1 MPELSR
7 KTALALIVLIL
18 AAGASTAQEPS
29 SPAREVLLD
38 VLVTSPKGEPIAG
51 LGPEDFTVQED
62 GKPVEVTG
70 VTFHTERHFLLLFE
84 IPKGKPKT
92 SGQHLEAAQRTRK
105 WLQQELRPD
114 DWVAVMSHRGRL
126 ELHQDFTRD
135 REALSRAVGEAMA
148 GEKKGDLPASPAGS
162 PSLKVPRDLGART
175 RTISESLGV
184 LGEAVRSI
192 PARKSLVLFTDGLDK
207 GSTNDAV
214 QALNSAHV
222 SVYPVDLA
230 DSDSA
235 GRQPLRALAEATGGR
250 FIEHFWSAL
259 DQVSA
264 DNAGYYMVRFQTS
277 RSAGEVGDIRVSTT
291 RPDAVVRA
299 RTR

>member
-1 MPELSR
+1 MSELSR
-7 KTALALIVLIL
+7 KTVLALAVLVL
-18 AAGASTAQEPS
+18 AAGAATAQEQ
-29 SPAREVLLD
+29 ALLD

-51 LGPEDFTVQED
+51 LGPGDFTVQEN

-84 IPKGKPKT
+84 IPKGKTTGPY
-92 SGQHLEAAQRTRK
+92 LEAAQRARK
-105 WLQQELRPD
+105 WLQQDLRPD

-135 REALSRAVGEAMA
+135 REALSRAVGAVMA
-148 GEKKGDLPASPAGS
+148 GEKGEARAAAGS
-162 PSLKVPRDLGART
+162 PSLELPKDLKART
-175 RTISESLGV
+175 RTISDSLGV
-184 LGEAVRSI
+184 LGEAARGI
-192 PARKSLVLFTDGLDK
+192 TGRKSLVLFTGGLDG
-207 GSTNDAV
+207 GSTSTAV

-222 SVYPVDLA
+222 AIYPVDLA
-230 DSDSA
+230 DGDSA
-235 GRQPLRALAEATGGR
+235 GRQPLRALAKATGGR

-264 DNAGYYMVRFQTS
+264 DNAGYYRVRFQTS
-277 RSAGEVGDIRVSTT
+277 RPAGDVGDIQISTT
-291 RPDAVVRA
+291 HPGAVVRT

>member
-7 KTALALIVLIL
+7 KTVLALAVLIL
-18 AAGASTAQEPS
+18 TARASTAQEQ
-29 SPAREVLLD
+29 VLLD

-51 LGPEDFTVQED
+51 LGPGDFTVQED

-84 IPKGKPKT
+84 IPKGKSKT
-92 SGQHLEAAQRTRK
+92 PGQHLEAAQRTRK
-105 WLQQELRPD
+105 WLQQGLRPD
-114 DWVAVMSHRGRL
+114 DWVAVMSHKGKL
-126 ELHQDFTRD
+126 ELHQGFTRD
-135 REALSRAVGEAMA
+135 REALSRAVGAVMA
-148 GEKKGDLPASPAGS
+148 GGKTGDLPASPAGS
-162 PSLKVPRDLGART
+162 PSLQLPRDLEKRT
-175 RTISESLGV
+175 RTLSESLGV
-184 LGEAVRSI
+184 LGEAVREI
-192 PARKSLVLFTDGLDK
+192 PGRKNLVLFTGGLDK
-207 GSTNDAV
+207 GSMSNAV
-214 QALNSAHV
+214 QALNNARV

-264 DNAGYYMVRFQTS
+264 DNAGYYMVRFQTA
-277 RSAGEVGDIRVSTT
+277 RSAGEAGDVRISTT
-291 RPDAVVRA
+291 RPGAVVR
-299 RTR
+299 TRRR